1 MIKNMYGLTKKTRR
15 LQAGKNYLFNKY
27 HKAKFD
33 INLPESGC

>member
-1 MIKNMYGLTKKTRR
+1 MYGLTKKTRR

-33 INLPESGC
+33 ISLPESGC